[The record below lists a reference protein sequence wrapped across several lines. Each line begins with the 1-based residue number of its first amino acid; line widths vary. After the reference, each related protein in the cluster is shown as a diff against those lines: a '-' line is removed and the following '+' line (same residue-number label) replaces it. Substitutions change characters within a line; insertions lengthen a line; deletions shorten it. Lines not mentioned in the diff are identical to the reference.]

1 MDDEYVERVWNL
13 LKNAMQRT
21 LKKEDSF
28 GLIFSEELYR

>member
-1 MDDEYVERVWNL
+1 MDDEYVERVWNV

-28 GLIFSEELYR
+28 RLIFSEELSR